1 MNRYAAALLFAAG
14 LGLAW
19 WAFGPK
25 PQDPFASALAGAGP
39 EEALALANAWKEEG
53 AGVQSYLTSEAV
65 VFRLGGG
72 REVRVPLPEDRMV
85 VAVAPYVR
93 FTHPCEV
100 HFMSSCQG
108 ELAGERVWLRVEDAN
123 GGVVREGEVAL
134 LPNGFVE
141 LWLPRDRRYLLTV
154 RYRGL
159 EARRTLETFAG
170 SPTCV
175 TDLRLAG
182 GAS

>member
-1 MNRYAAALLFAAG
+1 MNRYAAALLLAAG

-19 WAFGPK
+19 WAVGPK
-25 PQDPFASALAGAGP
+25 PQDRFVSALAGAGP
-39 EEALALANAWKEEG
+39 EEALVLANAWKGE
-53 AGVQSYLTSEAV
+53 AGIQSYLTSEAV
-65 VFRLGGG
+65 VFRLRGG
-72 REVRVPLPEDRMV
+72 REVKVPLPEDRMV
-85 VAVAPYVR
+85 VAVAPYVG

-108 ELAGERVWLRVEDAN
+108 ELAGERVWLRVEDE
-123 GGVVREGEVAL
+123 GGRVVQQGEVAL
-134 LPNGFVE
+134 LPNGFAE
-141 LWLPRDRRYLLTV
+141 LWLARDRRYRLTV

-175 TDLRLAG
+175 TDLRLGG